1 MARTEL
7 RTQQEV
13 ASWVAAGLCLR
24 RVPSQETD
32 ATAEE
37 ATIGQAILTC
47 ASELGVLP
55 PAGVIADVAVLLGGA
70 RLPQAS
76 PAPGDDHLKAAMRA
90 YEDDVLTRLAS
101 TSRFDDVLAAFA
113 HLAPSLRPSAVALV
127 VKAVCERSSF
137 AGMSVSP
144 ATLRRAL
151 ARPKEERD
159 AAGKVE
165 LRDSTAVADR
175 LADAYTQLARGARQS
190 RALVDEREEFLIDH
204 LEVLGS
210 YGRRLAVDHINA
222 AAGAIT
228 GRLPRRLPAKRE
240 QRGVKDTQL
249 ADDTLYPA
257 GGFTAITP
265 SSSANIENLVSSELV
280 YMEDGADVVDLFTLR
295 YVEGELLYYTRD
307 DSVFRRHK
315 HVIVFALGAD
325 LVEARVKDADVP
337 WQRLVLA
344 LGMLVAAIR
353 WLTEQLGHEALT
365 VHLAFPPRV
374 LAAERELVELLLEGE
389 VKSGTVVVSEK
400 TYEEAVDVA
409 QAARS
414 AISDL
419 VVVSMGSVPA
429 LPKGQRA
436 LHVSLAN
443 TAPQSYELAPRK
455 ADPPEPEGDP
465 WSEWC
470 DDCEDLLRWLV

>member
-1 MARTEL
+1 MTRTEL
-7 RTQQEV
+7 RTAQEV

-24 RVPSQETD
+24 RVPTIEGD
-32 ATAEE
+32 ANADE
-37 ATIGQAILTC
+37 ATIGQAILAC
-47 ASELGVLP
+47 ASELGALP
-55 PAGVIADVAVLLGGA
+55 PAGVIADLAVLLGGA
-70 RLPQAS
+70 RLPQAAS
-76 PAPGDDHLKAAMRA
+76 VLGDDHLKAAVRS
-90 YEDDVLTRLAS
+90 YEDDVLMRLAS
-101 TSRFDDVLAAFA
+101 TPRFDDVLAAFA
-113 HLAPSLRPSAVALV
+113 HLGPSLKPTAIALV
-127 VKAVCERSSF
+127 VGAVCERSSF
-137 AGMSVSP
+137 AGLSVSP

-159 AAGKVE
+159 ATGKVE

-175 LADAYTQLARGARQS
+175 IAEAYTRLARGARQS
-190 RALVDEREEFLIDH
+190 RALVDDREVFAIDH

-210 YGRRLAVDHINA
+210 YGRRLAADHIGA
-222 AAGAIT
+222 AAAAIT

-265 SSSANIENLVSSELV
+265 SASANFENLVTSELV
-280 YMEDGADVVDLFTLR
+280 YMEDGPDVVDLFTLR
-295 YVEGELLYYTRD
+295 YVEGELLFYTRD

-315 HVIVFALGAD
+315 HVIVFALGPD
-325 LVEARVKDADVP
+325 LAEARVKDADVP

-365 VHLAFPPRV
+365 VHLAFPPRI
-374 LAAERELVELLLEGE
+374 LAAERELVELLLSGE
-389 VKSGTVVVSEK
+389 VMSGTVVVSEK
-400 TYEEAVDVA
+400 TYEEAIDVA
-409 QAARS
+409 SAARS

-419 VVVSMGSVPA
+419 VVVSMGSIPP

-436 LHVSLAN
+436 LHLCLQHSS
-443 TAPQSYELAPRK
+443 PQSYELAPRRG
-455 ADPPEPEGDP
+455 DPPEPEGDP
-465 WSEWC
+465 WTEWC